1 MSTLTTVTGNLT
13 ADPELRYLDSGIP
26 VANLTIADTPR
37 VFNKQK
43 DEWEDGGTVFIRAT
57 LWREAAENLTQSL
70 TKGQRV
76 IATGKLKQSN
86 WEKDGEKRSSIELDI
101 EEIGPSL
108 KYATASVTKTERRNG
123 NQSVR
128 QTAGAAAGGSSNAGW
143 TSGNTNPPF

>member
-43 DEWEDGGTVFIRAT
+43 DEWEDGVTVFIRAT

-128 QTAGAAAGGSSNAGW
+128 QTAGAAAGGGSNAGW
-143 TSGNTNPPF
+143 TSGNSAPPF